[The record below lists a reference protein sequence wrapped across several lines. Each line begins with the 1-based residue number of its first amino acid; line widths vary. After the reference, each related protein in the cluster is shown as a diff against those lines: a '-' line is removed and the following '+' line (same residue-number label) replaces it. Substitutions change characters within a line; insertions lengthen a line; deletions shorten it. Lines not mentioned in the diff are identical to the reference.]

1 MDVSISF
8 ALLAACCLGCSD
20 FVAKLSTHKIG
31 YLRTALLMQYV
42 GIAFLLLIAFRDLP
56 LLWEYSAVTRFALV
70 LGIVNAVGTVALF
83 KSFEVGQLSIVSPV
97 ASSYPAL
104 SIVLAVFLLNESISV
119 IRFSGILAIMVGI
132 LLVSLQKSKASKT
145 RHISAGIWYALIAF
159 TCQGFL
165 FFGLKW
171 VVGDLGSFLPVLLLR
186 LVTALVLTGAV
197 VVVGGRSV
205 AHNSTSFMLVGF
217 IGIVDTLG
225 NVAFTMGLGTGAVAV
240 VSTITAL
247 FSSVTV
253 LLACLLLKERLV
265 MHQAIGFLAI
275 MLGVGI
281 VSYFT

>member
-1 MDVSISF
+1 
-8 ALLAACCLGCSD
+8 
-20 FVAKLSTHKIG
+20 
-31 YLRTALLMQYV
+31 MQYV
-42 GIAFLLLIAFRDLP
+42 GGAFLLLIAFRDLP

-70 LGIVNAVGTVALF
+70 LGVVNAVGTVALF

-104 SIVLAVFLLNESISV
+104 SIVLAVFLLNEAISV
-119 IRFSGILAIMVGI
+119 VRFIGILAIMIGI
-132 LLVSLQKSKASKT
+132 LLVSLQKMKAFEK
-145 RHISAGIWYALIAF
+145 HFSAGIGYALMAF
-159 TCQGFL
+159 ACQGFL

-186 LVTALVLTGAV
+186 LVTALVLSGAV
-197 VVVGGRSV
+197 VFVGGRSV
-205 AHNSTSFMLVGF
+205 SHNSTSFMLVGF
-217 IGIVDTLG
+217 VGIVDTLG

-265 MHQAIGFLAI
+265 MHQAIGILAI

-281 VSYFT
+281 VSYFA

>member
-20 FVAKLSTHKIG
+20 FVAKASTHKIG

-42 GIAFLLLIAFRDLP
+42 GSAFLLLIVFRDMP
-56 LLWEYSAVTRFALV
+56 LLWEYSAVTYFAMM
-70 LGIVNAVGTVALF
+70 LGVVNAVGTVALF

-104 SIVLAVFLLNESISV
+104 SIVLAVFLLNEAISV
-119 IRFSGILAIMVGI
+119 VRFIGILAIMIGI
-132 LLVSLQKSKASKT
+132 LLVSLQKT
-145 RHISAGIWYALIAF
+145 RAFEKHISSGIGYALLAF

-197 VVVGGRSV
+197 MVAGGRPV
-205 AHNSTSFMLVGF
+205 AHNSMSFMLVGF
-217 IGIVDTLG
+217 IGVVDTLG
-225 NVAFTMGLGTGAVAV
+225 NVAFTMGLGTGAVAI
-240 VSTITAL
+240 VST
-247 FSSVTV
+247 
-253 LLACLLLKERLV
+253 
-265 MHQAIGFLAI
+265 
-275 MLGVGI
+275 
-281 VSYFT
+281 